1 VELPARRGGMN
12 GETLRSTLEH
22 CRDTLDEAV
31 RYADQS
37 YQFGPN
43 AYAYEALMRC
53 TTARDVVVKLASAV
67 TDLSHYVDAFK
78 QRGAA

>member
-1 VELPARRGGMN
+1 MS
-12 GETLRSTLEH
+12 GESLRSTLEH

-37 YQFGPN
+37 YQFGPS

-53 TTARDVVVKLASAV
+53 IIARDVVVKLASAI
-67 TDLSHYVDAFK
+67 TDLCHYVVAFK

>member
-1 VELPARRGGMN
+1 MN
-12 GETLRSTLEH
+12 GEMLRATLEH

-53 TTARDVVVKLASAV
+53 TTARDTVVRLASTI
-67 TDLSHYVDAFK
+67 TDLSHYVDALQA
-78 QRGAA
+78 QRSA

>member
-1 VELPARRGGMN
+1 MK
-12 GETLRSTLEH
+12 GEALRSTLEH
-22 CRDTLDEAV
+22 CRDMLDEAV
-31 RYADQS
+31 QYASQS

-53 TTARDVVVKLASAV
+53 TTARDAVVKLASAI
-67 TDLSHYVDAFK
+67 TDISHYVDAFE